1 MKFPEPETGK
11 KIREYIGQELKKYLA
26 SERIVSGVGILI
38 KQTSGGRTVSAIN
51 NSTFEHPLQVY
62 LSGGYICVRAGHHIW
77 WNSYTNATTVTD
89 LEKTVADAWSAYTTG
104 NRTIYV
110 RRVYNSDGTASP
122 VELVQTTDSYATVV
136 GGITNAEAR
145 WVLATIADGVIRQW
159 RTCGDIDELRVA

>member
-1 MKFPEPETGK
+1 MFTFSKNAAQRVMRAVLLVERMHGSAAQAKGPRSASGK
-11 KIREYIGQELKKYLA
+11 TEC
-26 SERIVSGVGILI
+26 
-38 KQTSGGRTVSAIN
+38 
-51 NSTFEHPLQVY
+51 PLQVY
-62 LSGGYICVRAGHHIW
+62 LSGGYICVRAGHHVW
-77 WNSYTNATTVTD
+77 WNSYTNSATVTN

-145 WVLATIADGVIRQW
+145 WVLATIADGVITQW